1 MTATTALRE
10 SLVYLLKEGG
20 AHAGFESAVD
30 EFPAELRGVRPPNA
44 PHSAWELL
52 EHMRIAQWDILE
64 FTRDPKHVSP
74 DFPSGYWPKTEAPPN
89 AEAWDKSIEAFQ
101 RDRREL
107 VELTQTT
114 ADLLA
119 PIPHGDGQ
127 TVLRELLLV
136 ADHNSYHLG
145 QLLLVRQLLDAWR
158 K

>member
-1 MTATTALRE
+1 MTATTVLRE
-10 SLVYLLKEGG
+10 SLVYLLKESG
-20 AHAGFESAVD
+20 AHAGFDSAVN
-30 EFPAELRGVRPPNA
+30 EFPPDLRGVRPPNA

-74 DFPSGYWPKTEAPPN
+74 NFPSGYWPKTPAPPN
-89 AEAWDKSIEAFQ
+89 DEAWDKSVEAYQ

-127 TVLRELLLV
+127 TVLREVLLT

-145 QLLLVRQLLDAWR
+145 QLLLVRRLLGAWR